1 LNLVTD
7 YYVVFVK
14 LKLSLLSEKN
24 VVDILLFLLDGKKK
38 ESDFTEIVSN
48 YYSIKE
54 SLGKIV
60 ESGLATM
67 TVVQNLGGKKYSA
80 RIYELTPLG
89 LDVAADLKRANDR
102 ILGIPPESSTNCGT
116 SEEKMDPLADE

>member
-1 LNLVTD
+1 M
-7 YYVVFVK
+7 
-14 LKLSLLSEKN
+14 LSEKN

-54 SLGKIV
+54 SLSKIV
-60 ESGLATM
+60 ESGLASM
-67 TVVQNLGGKKYSA
+67 SVVQNLGGKKYSA
-80 RIYELTPLG
+80 RVYELTPLG

-102 ILGIPPESSTNCGT
+102 ILGIAPESQTNHGAPPEEMGSL
-116 SEEKMDPLADE
+116 KKVQH